1 MGGLVIGGRD
11 YFSFGGMLI
20 IDGAAHRFGAY
31 CIRRIVYPKRGRLHV
46 RHVFQY
52 MAEDLAMHVN
62 ILTLKILKHRVKN
75 DAKDPELVPM
85 CAQVLCI
92 FIMEETCRLA
102 AG

>member
-1 MGGLVIGGRD
+1 
-11 YFSFGGMLI
+11 
-20 IDGAAHRFGAY
+20 
-31 CIRRIVYPKRGRLHV
+31 
-46 RHVFQY
+46 
-52 MAEDLAMHVN
+52 MAKDLAMHVN
-62 ILTLKILKHRVKN
+62 ILKLKILKHWVKKN